1 LPMDISKLDQLESNI
16 LILIEHLSKL
26 KTENASLRDKIIQL
40 KKENVVLTKERESI
54 KLKVEGMLRNLENLG
69 IERNEIHYTG

>member
-1 LPMDISKLDQLESNI
+1 
-16 LILIEHLSKL
+16 
-26 KTENASLRDKIIQL
+26 
-40 KKENVVLTKERESI
+40 VLTKERESI

>member
-1 LPMDISKLDQLESNI
+1 MPMDISKLDQLESNI

-54 KLKVEGMLRNLENLG
+54 KLKVEGMLRNLENLA

>member
-1 LPMDISKLDQLESNI
+1 MDISKLDQLESNI

-54 KLKVEGMLRNLENLG
+54 KLKVEGMLRNLENLA